1 MDNAIE
7 TCLIVID
14 SGFSLESLRDAR
26 VLAVR
31 DLATD
36 VTVIGAPVVSDVELR
51 NFAHDPLNHGSIV
64 LQNLRKLAPNA
75 PVILIRIIGEDGRII
90 RTGWQGGK
98 IATDGWTEAY
108 IWAVEL
114 CKQLNVT
121 SVANCS
127 FGGITHAADGTGWE
141 SHQLARVTG
150 AGLPGHVLVAASGP
164 GDGRPVHASWLTE
177 PGSTKWISARQTA
190 PTTYNFWAGS
200 SHQQWWLTVRR
211 DGDVVG
217 RYEGAWL
224 DGNMW
229 NQRQQLTFDVDGSG
243 EVTFEFTLAGDA
255 QTTLKCD
262 CWVRGEASSNFLNY
276 IDARLIA
283 EPAVFPHVIAT
294 GFRTGAYSPTQFEPD
309 AKPDVLVDGGGQ
321 ISFRTPE
328 VTVAVA
334 QLLANDPTLDVVKVR
349 NALHLSHPKQK

>member
-1 MDNAIE
+1 MNNAIE

-14 SGFSLESLRDAR
+14 SGFSLESLRDAK

-31 DLATD
+31 DLAND
-36 VTVIGAPVVSDVELR
+36 ATVIGAPFVGENELR
-51 NFAHDPLNHGSIV
+51 AFAHDPLNHGSIV
-64 LQNLRKLAPNA
+64 LQNLRKLAPDA
-75 PVILIRIIGEDGRII
+75 PVILVRVIGEDGRII
-90 RTGWQGGK
+90 RTGWRNGEVV
-98 IATDGWTEAY
+98 TEGWTEGY

-114 CKQLNVT
+114 CKQLGMT

-141 SHQLARVTG
+141 SHQLAQVTG
-150 AGLPGHVLVAASGP
+150 AGQPGHVLVAASGP
-164 GDGRPVHASWLTE
+164 GDGRSVHASWLTE
-177 PGSTKWISARQTA
+177 PGATKWVAARQSESTS
-190 PTTYNFWAGS
+190 YNFWAGVA
-200 SHQQWWLTVRR
+200 HQSWWLTVRLN
-211 DGDVVG
+211 GEVVG
-217 RYEGAWL
+217 RYEGSWL

-229 NQRQQLTFDVDGSG
+229 NQRQQLTFDVEGSG
-243 EVTFEFTLAGDA
+243 DVTFEFTLSAEA
-255 QTTLKCD
+255 QSSLRCD
-262 CWVRGEASSNFLNY
+262 CWVRGEDSSRFLNY

-294 GFRTGAYSPTQFEPD
+294 GFRSGSYAPDQLQPD

-334 QLLANDPTLDVVKVR
+334 ELLSSDPTLDVVRVR
-349 NALHLSHPKQK
+349 QLLRLSHPK